1 MKGEIKLVK
10 TTLFAGIA
18 ASKPVTAQQWRIFW
32 LFVFLLMQ
40 WQLDGSRTTLY
51 SSTVHPEEM
60 TFDQPSQNLHIGGCE
75 SHPWMSIG
83 GKEKQ
88 LPQLFI
94 KKSLQQHSKLNF
106 MVILTL
112 HKSRWDNEWQ
122 LVHPPRWMCI
132 QNPFK
137 SKPEPVM
144 YFSADWNSFLNL
156 HLNASAQLHWGMFKL
171 FWAKCIEMPKN
182 FWRYWIWKQASR
194 EQITNTLEVQFLCLG

>member
-60 TFDQPSQNLHIGGCE
+60 TFDRPSQNLHIGGCE

-94 KKSLQQHSKLNF
+94 KKSLQQHSKFNF

-144 YFSADWNSFLNL
+144 YFSADWNSFLSL

-171 FWAKCIEMPKN
+171 F
-182 FWRYWIWKQASR
+182 
-194 EQITNTLEVQFLCLG
+194 